1 MQNENENTIPSNNQS
16 NDYPWANSSE
26 AISKADVLLAADV
39 VYDRNCIPDLVST
52 VCKFLSQTNHLDDS
66 EGNAHRIAIF
76 ATTFRNKDT
85 FALFEKELEN
95 HNIVCAY
102 DHSLEE
108 LPNIFPCYWNQPR
121 ADVRVCTMSL
131 S

>member
-1 MQNENENTIPSNNQS
+1 MQSENENTIVS
-16 NDYPWANSSE
+16 NDQTSGYPWSNSIE

-39 VYDRNCIPDLVST
+39 VYDRNCISDLVST
-52 VCKFLSQTNHLDDS
+52 VCKFLSQTNLSS
-66 EGNAHRIAIF
+66 EDNGHRIAIF

-95 HNIVCAY
+95 HNIVCSY
-102 DHSLEE
+102 DYSLEE

-131 S
+131 R